1 MSDGLRNVYWQ
12 PWEDPGLE
20 HLSLRA
26 GPEGTRALG
35 LILRMRDGAHFRC
48 RYVLE
53 TDGGWRLRRLTFA
66 VADSEDKA
74 VARTSVECDGAG
86 HWRVDDVARPD
97 LDGCLD
103 ADIQITPFTNTL
115 PIRRL
120 ALGAGEQ
127 AEIRVAYLPVP
138 ELAWRAVAQRY
149 TCLAPRGAVGGRYRY
164 EGVFRDFTAEL
175 PVDADGLVMDYPET
189 FRRVWPT

>member
-20 HLSLRA
+20 HLSLRG
-26 GPEGTRALG
+26 GPEGARARG

-66 VADSEDKA
+66 VADADDKA

-86 HWRVDDVARPD
+86 HWRVDDAARPD
-97 LDGCLD
+97 LEGCLD

-120 ALGAGEQ
+120 ALDAGEQ

-138 ELAWRAVAQRY
+138 ELDWRAAAQRY
-149 TCLAPRGAVGGRYRY
+149 TCLAPRGATGGRYRY